1 MFNIM
6 SYVHVPFRT
15 SNAIESL
22 EVDLLKQKA
31 RCVFKNGK
39 GYEYGNVSKR
49 AIANVMFNPD
59 VSLGFWVNNNLVN
72 SERAYEIGYTKD
84 VARTRLEKALKE
96 PELPCFA

>member
-1 MFNIM
+1 M

-31 RCVFKNGK
+31 RCVFKDGK
-39 GYEYGNVSKR
+39 GYVYGNVSKR

-59 VSLGFWVNNNLVN
+59 VSLGFWVNNNLLN
-72 SERAYEIGYTKD
+72 SERAYEIGHTRN
-84 VARTRLEKALKE
+84 VTRSRLERMLKE
-96 PELPCFA
+96 PELPSFA